1 MMRLIG
7 EFGKTGKPDMNVIGE
22 NLEWYEFNPDAD
34 ALVIDKDGEFK
45 MESYWRT
52 DAMVF
57 WKNHLLVHYPKP

>member
-1 MMRLIG
+1 MMKLIG

-22 NLEWYEFNPDAD
+22 NWKWYEFNPDAD

-57 WKNHLLVHYPKP
+57 WKNHLLVQYPKP

>member
-1 MMRLIG
+1 MSSVKLENQI
-7 EFGKTGKPDMNVIGE
+7 NVIGE
-22 NLEWYEFNPDAD
+22 NLEWYEFNSDAD

-57 WKNHLLVHYPKP
+57 WKNHLLVQYPKP

>member
-1 MMRLIG
+1 MMKLIG

-22 NLEWYEFNPDAD
+22 NFKWHEFNPDAD

-45 MESYWRT
+45 MEPLWRT

-57 WKNHLLVHYPKP
+57 WKNHLLVQYPKP